1 LLLEPVVVWLKPS
14 AIRLVT
20 WVNRNWIG
28 AVLASIPQF
37 VVVVLCSRVAAR
49 FQTEL
54 PALIVVAITYALAI
68 AAGFTGARRT
78 AETVVG

>member
-1 LLLEPVVVWLKPS
+1 
-14 AIRLVT
+14 
-20 WVNRNWIG
+20 
-28 AVLASIPQF
+28 
-37 VVVVLCSRVAAR
+37 VVLCSRVAAR

-78 AETVVG
+78 AETIVG